1 MQSRHSR
8 ASLSC
13 DQGHGCPI
21 RCSCRLAPFSAH
33 AEPGRTREECCPG
46 ITAPERNRTGVNRPA
61 LPFTLTGVWRHATDR
76 NSSSPSTSVGIHL
89 HSIAARRCAS
99 APPAR
104 SLRGRPA
111 CRCCTARRVPSVNR
125 TPHET
130 RDHPTAASCRAAE
143 RRGPLA
149 ARTWCGACCPSFAH
163 TPRPRRATYCEYLP
177 LWF

>member
-1 MQSRHSR
+1 VQSCHSR

-21 RCSCRLAPFSAH
+21 RCSCRLAPSSAPAAH

-89 HSIAARRCAS
+89 RSMLRPVAALPPRPPDRSVGARPAAAARRAGFRLS
-99 APPAR
+99 TGRRARPEITPPR
-104 SLRGRPA
+104 RPA
-111 CRCCTARRVPSVNR
+111 GLRRPEGRCANSLWCLLPVVCAHASP
-125 TPHET
+125 
-130 RDHPTAASCRAAE
+130 AACDI
-143 RRGPLA
+143 L
-149 ARTWCGACCPSFAH
+149 
-163 TPRPRRATYCEYLP
+163 
-177 LWF
+177 